1 MNTSLII
8 GLLVGLIIGIILGLV
23 IMRQKNLRTQFEL
36 QQAKN
41 DLMVQQTNAE
51 KQQNLLQAQW
61 DKQVEGLRNE
71 FKILSD
77 RMIEDN
83 NVKFSQQSNSQLD
96 KTLLPFST
104 KLEEFKKSVE
114 VMSKD
119 NLTGRAQLGTE
130 IQHLVEANKTMNETT
145 LNLTKALTTDS
156 KMQGDFGEM
165 ILQRMLEQ
173 AGLRIGQDYT
183 LQENFK
189 DADSNGNQRPD
200 AILYFPNHRS
210 LIIDSK
216 VSLTDYSAYTN
227 AENNDERNLY
237 LSKHLNSVKKHI
249 NELADKNYRSNVP
262 NSLDFVLMFMPIEG
276 AYSLALQADGSL
288 FEEAYKKNVL
298 PVTPTNLYAVLHIV
312 HDLWNRDKQ
321 EKNVTEI
328 IKMATALYDKFAGFL
343 ENYKTMGN
351 QLNTVKNT
359 YDKAGKQLYDGQG
372 NLMKKLDDIR
382 QIGGIIPNKEVEE

>member
-1 MNTSLII
+1 
-8 GLLVGLIIGIILGLV
+8 
-23 IMRQKNLRTQFEL
+23 MRQKNLRTQFEL

-41 DLMVQQTNAE
+41 ELTIQQVNADR
-51 KQQNLLQAQW
+51 QQNLLQAQW
-61 DKQVEGLRNE
+61 DKQAEGLRNE

-83 NVKFSQQSNSQLD
+83 NVKFNQLSNSQLD

-104 KLEEFKKSVE
+104 RLEEFKKSVE
-114 VMSKD
+114 EMSKD

-130 IQHLVEANKTMNETT
+130 IQHLVEANKAMNETT

-156 KMQGDFGEM
+156 KIQGDFGEM
-165 ILQRMLEQ
+165 ILQKMLEQ

-189 DADSNGNQRPD
+189 NTDSNGNRRPD
-200 AILYFPNHRS
+200 AILYFPNQRT

-216 VSLTDYSAYTN
+216 VSLTDYTAYTN
-227 AENNDERNLY
+227 VEDDKERNLF
-237 LSKHLNSVKKHI
+237 LSKHLNSIKKHI
-249 NELADKNYRSNVP
+249 NELADKNYRANVP

-276 AYSLALQADGSL
+276 AYALALQADGSL
-288 FEEAYKKNVL
+288 FEEAYKKNII

-351 QLNTVKNT
+351 QLSTLKST
-359 YDKAGKQLYDGQG
+359 YDKAGKQLYEGQG

-382 QIGGIIPNKEVEE
+382 QIGGITPNKGIEE